1 MMALTTLKDVYRV
14 KSVYLVKSVY
24 RVKNVYR
31 VKVPVG
37 AVLVER

>member
-1 MMALTTLKDVYRV
+1 MALTTLKDVYRV